1 MSWSKIDKIHEENY
15 QSQQFWAMVMCSFGK
30 EAKVGLR
37 IWDLPNLKEIDN
49 WYGSIYTIVIQHR
62 VEKKY
67 LNHFRKV
74 KTNNDGHGE
83 IFYLK
88 KVIGMQPWVV

>member
-1 MSWSKIDKIHEENY
+1 MKMKVASIGEWWAGLKKDSIHEGNY

-30 EAKVGLR
+30 QAKVGLR
-37 IWDLPNLKEIDN
+37 IWDLPNLKEIDD

-67 LNHFRKV
+67 LDHLRKV
-74 KTNNDGHGE
+74 KTNMMAMVK
-83 IFYLK
+83 F
-88 KVIGMQPWVV
+88 VA